1 METSPRRCAL
11 SANTEVSDL
20 TKLVQVALEEMK
32 AVDVVCL
39 DVRQMTDF
47 SDYIFIATGTS
58 NRHVRSLASS
68 VAETAKAAGHTAVGV
83 EGTDTGE
90 WVLVDLGG
98 VVVNLMQAATRAYYD
113 LERLWTTPPAQRAIN
128 AQAGSASPVEHA
140 AVLQSAK

>member
-1 METSPRRCAL
+1 MEISPRRCAL

-20 TKLVQVALEEMK
+20 RSLVLAALAEMK

-39 DVRQMTDF
+39 DVQQMTDF
-47 SDYIFIATGTS
+47 SDYIVIATGTS

-68 VAETAKAAGHTAVGV
+68 VAETAKAAGHMPVGV

-113 LERLWTTPPAQRAIN
+113 LERLWTTPPALHAGTAQ
-128 AQAGSASPVEHA
+128 QAGREAG
-140 AVLQSAK
+140 LQSTKQG